1 MKKTRIFLAQGERS
15 DQLERPFLFDA
26 RRELTIVRFFCVL
39 FWQQFRQIDV
49 SMNIVRQK
57 TAFLVKNAPF
67 HDEKYKKTIDE
78 LGKMLYNK
86 SIPI

>member
-1 MKKTRIFLAQGERS
+1 
-15 DQLERPFLFDA
+15 
-26 RRELTIVRFFCVL
+26 
-39 FWQQFRQIDV
+39 
-49 SMNIVRQK
+49 MNIVRQK
-57 TAFLVKNAPF
+57 TAILVKNAPF